1 MAELR
6 QQQKL
11 FDQEVRDLQQIVDR
25 KQAEIQSISSV
36 ILKVSYGS
44 AQFMPVTNACG
55 VRSEHKTASLDLC
68 KNSEPRPKLEMKIKR
83 ESTPRFRRGKRP
95 S

>member
-36 ILKVSYGS
+36 ILKVSYDSVKVAAG
-44 AQFMPVTNACG
+44 
-55 VRSEHKTASLDLC
+55 H
-68 KNSEPRPKLEMKIKR
+68 
-83 ESTPRFRRGKRP
+83 
-95 S
+95 

>member
-1 MAELR
+1 MTLLGAVQDVEDEEEDEDEEMAELR

-36 ILKVSYGS
+36 ILKVSTIIVSRLNGADEYTSGPS
-44 AQFMPVTNACG
+44 T
-55 VRSEHKTASLDLC
+55 
-68 KNSEPRPKLEMKIKR
+68 KR
-83 ESTPRFRRGKRP
+83 LG
-95 S
+95 